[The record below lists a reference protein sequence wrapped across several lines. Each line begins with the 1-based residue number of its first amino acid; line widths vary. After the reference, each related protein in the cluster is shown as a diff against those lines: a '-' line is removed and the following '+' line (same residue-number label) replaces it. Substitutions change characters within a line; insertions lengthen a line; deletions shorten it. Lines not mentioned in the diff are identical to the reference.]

1 MDMLGI
7 GKFGF
12 GSWTHSAPEDFSANQ
27 PNEWAEMGMTLTM
40 MHKTNAKSDVAHCL
54 KMLDCAAQNGIKV
67 ILCDDRTR
75 VNNLRRNGRE
85 QHINDVKKVL
95 ETFKMHPAIWAV
107 HIGDEPKADGY
118 ASFCEAA
125 KIVKSLAPDIRPY
138 GNLLPWFD
146 YTKNF
151 SVYKLIGTDDY
162 PAYLNKFVA
171 DSGME
176 LLSFDCYAQ
185 MLPGDFGYDQYF
197 RTLRYFSDAS
207 VKNNVLFFAVLLA
220 LAHMKYRVPNIDDF
234 RWQISTSA
242 AHGVKAVLWYMVYQS
257 SMRSNYR
264 CGPVNA
270 LGRKTQAYYDLSD
283 CMNLFNNH
291 LGLILP
297 RLNFVKTM
305 HVAKAYGGN
314 ELFTGDEICFPA
326 PPKYSWGDGAFG
338 LEPSP
343 MIYTYF
349 TDDAGRPYIMVTN
362 NSPFESVHHTV
373 CLRGESRRVF
383 VWQYGGGEKEM
394 KEKPGDDGAMRR
406 ENGITT
412 VPAWYAPGQALLFRY
427 E

>member
-162 PAYLNKFVA
+162 PATKIRTIAAWF
-171 DSGME
+171 
-176 LLSFDCYAQ
+176 LSFDCYAQ
-185 MLPGDFGYDQYF
+185 MPPATGYDQYF
-197 RTLRYFSDAS
+197 RTPD
-207 VKNNVLFFAVLLA
+207 
-220 LAHMKYRVPNIDDF
+220 
-234 RWQISTSA
+234 ISAT
-242 AHGVKAVLWYMVYQS
+242 
-257 SMRSNYR
+257 
-264 CGPVNA
+264 
-270 LGRKTQAYYDLSD
+270 
-283 CMNLFNNH
+283 
-291 LGLILP
+291 
-297 RLNFVKTM
+297 
-305 HVAKAYGGN
+305 
-314 ELFTGDEICFPA
+314 
-326 PPKYSWGDGAFG
+326 PP
-338 LEPSP
+338 
-343 MIYTYF
+343 
-349 TDDAGRPYIMVTN
+349 
-362 NSPFESVHHTV
+362 
-373 CLRGESRRVF
+373 
-383 VWQYGGGEKEM
+383 
-394 KEKPGDDGAMRR
+394 
-406 ENGITT
+406 
-412 VPAWYAPGQALLFRY
+412 
-427 E
+427 